1 MSKFYITTAIDYVNN
16 IPHLGTAYEKI
27 AADAIAR
34 YKRLAGFDTRFLM
47 GNDEHSTNV
56 EKAAREKGLDPK
68 VYCDQMA
75 DTFQAVWK
83 RLDISYDDFIRTTE
97 PRHIRGVQELF
108 RKIAAN
114 GDIYKGKYEGFYC
127 VSCERFYPEKELVDG
142 KCPNHGTEP
151 QWLSEENWFFRLS
164 AYGPRLLE
172 HYAKHADFLVPA
184 IRRNEIL
191 NVIEGGL
198 QDISV
203 SRASTWGI
211 PLPDDPTQ
219 RVYVWFDA
227 LINYITGLG
236 YPDQDGLWRYWP
248 ADLHVIGKDI
258 TRFHCIIWPAMLMS
272 AGVPLPKSVLG
283 HGWVHFQGQKLSK
296 SLGNIVNPLDVADT
310 WGADS
315 LRYFLLREVPLTR
328 DGDFSWDLFIE
339 RYNANLAN
347 DWGNLFTR
355 SVSMIHRYR
364 AGLLAKP
371 EAGAELGALLKK
383 ALANY
388 REAMERY
395 AVDEGIEAAWTIIRR
410 ANQMVEE
417 GAPWKL
423 AKDPAKAEELDAL
436 LGQLAVALQHTAFLL
451 FPIMPSKAR
460 LVWETL
466 RLSPAIES
474 ARFPAGG
481 ALLPPPPSGVA
492 LGESQPLF
500 PRIEK

>member
-1 MSKFYITTAIDYVNN
+1 
-16 IPHLGTAYEKI
+16 
-27 AADAIAR
+27 
-34 YKRLAGFDTRFLM
+34 
-47 GNDEHSTNV
+47 
-56 EKAAREKGLDPK
+56 
-68 VYCDQMA
+68 
-75 DTFQAVWK
+75 
-83 RLDISYDDFIRTTE
+83 
-97 PRHIRGVQELF
+97 
-108 RKIAAN
+108 
-114 GDIYKGKYEGFYC
+114 FYC
-127 VSCERFYPEKELVDG
+127 VGCERFYPEKELVDG
-142 KCPNHGTEP
+142 KCPNHKTEP
-151 QWLSEENWFFRLS
+151 QWVSEENWFFRLS

-172 HYAKHADFLVPA
+172 HYAKQADFLVPD
-184 IRRNEIL
+184 IRRNEVL

-236 YPDQDGLWRYWP
+236 YPDSDGLWRYWP

-272 AGVPLPKSVLG
+272 AGVQLPKSVLG
-283 HGWVHFQGQKLSK
+283 HGFVYFQGQKLSK
-296 SLGNIVNPLDVADT
+296 SLGNIVNPLDVVET

-315 LRYFLLREVPLTR
+315 LRYFLLREIPLTR
-328 DGDFSWDLFIE
+328 DGDFTWDLFIE

-364 AGLLAKP
+364 AGLLVKP
-371 EAGAELGALLKK
+371 EADAELGALIRK
-383 ALANY
+383 AVGDY
-388 REAMERY
+388 REAMDRY
-395 AVDEGIEAAWTIIRR
+395 ALDEGIEAAWTIIRR

-423 AKDPAKAEELDAL
+423 AKDPEKAVELDAL

-451 FPIMPSKAR
+451 FPIMPTKAR

-466 RLSPAIES
+466 RLSLSIEM
-474 ARFPAGG
+474 ARFPADG